1 MKNAI
6 EEPIEMTAE
15 ERSFIDRFTA
25 DYCRPHRDVV
35 AERLAAFVR
44 ARQLQLLASAGA
56 GFALA
61 AGDSAPK
68 APAVEAPDEEV
79 RFAFA
84 SEGSAEA
91 EGAWRAELVVP
102 PKATSETMLALTV
115 RDRSG
120 AAAAG
125 VFALAGV
132 ALPLVEGRAELPFGL
147 FLAGIKN
154 TDVSLT
160 APSGAKVPGR
170 LLFF

>member
-79 RFAFA
+79 RLARLQA
-84 SEGSAEA
+84 VSTMLCT
-91 EGAWRAELVVP
+91 ELVVP

-132 ALPLVEGRAELPFGL
+132 ALPLVGGRAELPFGL

-160 APSGAKVPGR
+160 APAGAKVPGR